1 MREIK
6 LDDPIKFTLKN
17 IIELTSSM
25 VNFLR
30 RAGRKEEAKQLI
42 LYVATCLYNILIRK
56 QERYQQTLSH
66 QSGLEEDIM
75 LKGQKQLT
83 NKALKGEVREKPIYN
98 QAKSLEII
106 HKISNLSSPEAKYLH
121 GKRVGLSRFNF
132 PPEEFKTGYLEPLK
146 RAVDNFLST
155 AVYWKELN
163 LITEGELAE
172 TQSLWQR
179 VALYIK
185 KQ

>member
-1 MREIK
+1 M
-6 LDDPIKFTLKN
+6 
-17 IIELTSSM
+17 
-25 VNFLR
+25 
-30 RAGRKEEAKQLI
+30 Q
-42 LYVATCLYNILIRK
+42 
-56 QERYQQTLSH
+56 
-66 QSGLEEDIM
+66 
-75 LKGQKQLT
+75 KGQKQLT
-83 NKALKGEVREKPIYN
+83 NKALKGEVRENPYITRQRVLRSYIKFQTKVAQKQSICMVKEWDCPD
-98 QAKSLEII
+98 L
-106 HKISNLSSPEAKYLH
+106 IS
-121 GKRVGLSRFNF
+121 
-132 PPEEFKTGYLEPLK
+132 PEEFKTGYLEPLK